1 MMSKDVLLREA
12 RANYYKPEILEKVY
26 RLLTTLD
33 QFMSVPYLRER
44 LVLKGGTAL
53 NLFYFDE
60 VPRLSVDI
68 DLNYI
73 GQLERESMLQERP
86 LINDAIYQI
95 LQQNRFELD
104 RNPTHHA
111 GGKMV
116 WRYPSVLGQM
126 GNLEIDL
133 NYMYRQ
139 PLWPIR
145 TLTPKIPFEKTIHV
159 PVLDIH
165 ELAAGKLS
173 ALFSRTAS
181 RDLFDAHYLLTK
193 CDIEA
198 QKLRV
203 AFVTYLAMSEI
214 ELSNLNPSY
223 IEYNILDIRN
233 RLFPVLRQ
241 MELPC
246 SHTDLKKWAT
256 KTLNE
261 LHEALS
267 MLIPLKDEEME
278 FISLI
283 RESGEIKPQLIT
295 TDTRLIHAIQM
306 HPQSPGLRRS
316 PKLKSNDKLDQLFV
330 LDILDSVYIKHIKG
344 TP

>member
-1 MMSKDVLLREA
+1 MMSKDLLLRDA
-12 RANYYKPEILEKVY
+12 RANNYKPEILEKVY
-26 RLLTTLD
+26 RLLITLD

-53 NLFYFDE
+53 NLFYFDK

-73 GQLERESMLQERP
+73 GQLERESMLQERS
-86 LINDAIYQI
+86 LINDAIHQI

-104 RNPTHHA
+104 RNPTRHA

-116 WRYPSVLGQM
+116 WRYPSVLGQN

-139 PLWPIR
+139 PLWPIKS
-145 TLTPKIPFEKTIHV
+145 LTPKIPFEKTIHV

-198 QKLRV
+198 KKLRI
-203 AFVTYLAMSEI
+203 AFVAYLAMTEI
-214 ELSNLNPSY
+214 KLSNLIPQY

-241 MELPC
+241 MDLPRGK
-246 SHTDLKKWAT
+246 HDLEKWAI

-261 LHEALS
+261 LHGALS
-267 MLIPLKDEEME
+267 MLIPLNEKETE
-278 FISLI
+278 FILSI
-283 RESGEIKPQLIT
+283 RESGEIKSQLLT
-295 TDTRLIHAIQM
+295 SDKDLIRTIQSHPAIVWM
-306 HPQSPGLRRS
+306 TKK
-316 PKLKSNDKLDQLFV
+316 PKIGKYKN
-330 LDILDSVYIKHIKG
+330 
-344 TP
+344 

>member
-1 MMSKDVLLREA
+1 MMSKDVLLKEA
-12 RANYYKPEILEKVY
+12 RVNYYKPEILEKVY
-26 RLLTTLD
+26 RLLQTLD

-53 NLFYFDE
+53 NLFYFDDI
-60 VPRLSVDI
+60 PRLSIDI

-73 GQLERESMLQERP
+73 GQVEREAMLREKP
-86 LINDAIYQI
+86 LINDAINQI
-95 LQQNRFELD
+95 LLQNRFEPD

-116 WRYPSVLGQM
+116 WRYSSVLGQK

-133 NYMYRQ
+133 NYMYRS
-139 PLWPIR
+139 PLWPVKL
-145 TLTPKIPFEKTIHV
+145 LTPNITFEKKIQV

-173 ALFSRTAS
+173 ALFSRSAS

-193 CDIEA
+193 CEIEM
-198 QKLRV
+198 QKLRL
-203 AFVTYLAMSEI
+203 AFVIYIAMTGI
-214 ELSNLNPSY
+214 DLSNIIPRF

-241 MELPC
+241 MDLP
-246 SHTDLKKWAT
+246 HAQPDLKKWAN

-261 LHEALS
+261 LHEALQE
-267 MLIPLKDEEME
+267 LIPLNKEEAA

-283 RESGEIKPQLIT
+283 RESGEINPQIIT
-295 TDTRLIHAIQM
+295 DDKELMQTIRTHPAI
-306 HPQSPGLRRS
+306 LWAA
-316 PKLKSNDKLDQLFV
+316 
-330 LDILDSVYIKHIKG
+330 IKRKKK
-344 TP
+344 

>member
-1 MMSKDVLLREA
+1 MMMSKELLLKEA
-12 RANYYKPEILEKVY
+12 RANDYKPEILEKVY

-33 QFMSVPYLRER
+33 QFMSVPYLRNR

-53 NLFYFDE
+53 NLFYFDD
-60 VPRLSVDI
+60 VPRLSIDI

-73 GQLERESMLQERP
+73 GQLEREKMLQERP
-86 LINDAIYQI
+86 VINDAITQI

-116 WRYPSVLGQM
+116 WRYPSVLGQK

-139 PLWPIR
+139 PLWPIK
-145 TLTPKIPFEKTIHV
+145 LFTPKIPFEKIIHV

-193 CDIEA
+193 CNIDP
-198 QKLRV
+198 QKLRTS
-203 AFVTYLAMSEI
+203 FTIYLAMTGI
-214 ELSNLNPSY
+214 ALSNLDQRY
-223 IEYNILDIRN
+223 IEYNLKDIRN

-241 MELPC
+241 EALPR
-246 SHTDLKKWAT
+246 SQSDLKRWASD
-256 KTLNE
+256 TLGE
-261 LHEALS
+261 LHEA
-267 MLIPLKDEEME
+267 
-278 FISLI
+278 F
-283 RESGEIKPQLIT
+283 
-295 TDTRLIHAIQM
+295 
-306 HPQSPGLRRS
+306 
-316 PKLKSNDKLDQLFV
+316 
-330 LDILDSVYIKHIKG
+330 
-344 TP
+344 

>member
-1 MMSKDVLLREA
+1 
-12 RANYYKPEILEKVY
+12 
-26 RLLTTLD
+26 
-33 QFMSVPYLRER
+33 MSVPYLKER

-86 LINDAIYQI
+86 LINDAISQI
-95 LQQNRFELD
+95 LLQNRFELD

-116 WRYPSVLGQM
+116 WRYPSVLGQK

-139 PLWPIR
+139 PLWPIKS
-145 TLTPKIPFEKTIHV
+145 LTPKIPFEKTIHV

-198 QKLRV
+198 KKLRI
-203 AFVTYLAMSEI
+203 AFVAYLAMTEI
-214 ELSNLNPSY
+214 KLSNLTPQY

-241 MELPC
+241 MDLPRGQR
-246 SHTDLKKWAT
+246 DLEKWAV

-267 MLIPLKDEEME
+267 MLIPLNEEEAE

-283 RESGEIKPQLIT
+283 RVSGEIKPQLLT
-295 TDTRLIHAIQM
+295 SDKGLIQAIQS
-306 HPQSPGLRRS
+306 HPAIVWVTKK
-316 PKLKSNDKLDQLFV
+316 PKTEK
-330 LDILDSVYIKHIKG
+330 
-344 TP
+344 

>member
-1 MMSKDVLLREA
+1 MMSKELLLKEA

-53 NLFYFDE
+53 NLFYFDG

-73 GQLERESMLQERP
+73 GQLEREKMLQERP
-86 LINDAIYQI
+86 VINDAINQI

-116 WRYPSVLGQM
+116 WRYPSVLGQK

-139 PLWPIR
+139 PLWPIKL
-145 TLTPKIPFEKTIHV
+145 LTPKIPFEKIIHV

-173 ALFSRTAS
+173 ALFSRTVS

-198 QKLRV
+198 KKLRI
-203 AFVTYLAMSEI
+203 AFATYLAMTDI
-214 ELSNLNPSY
+214 ELSHLNPQY

-241 MELPC
+241 MDLPRGQP
-246 SHTDLKKWAT
+246 DLKKWAI
-256 KTLNE
+256 KILNE
-261 LHEALS
+261 LHEALAI
-267 MLIPLKDEEME
+267 LLPLNEKEIE
-278 FISLI
+278 FISLV
-283 RESGEIKPQLIT
+283 RGSGEIKPELIT
-295 TDTRLIHAIQM
+295 TDKRLIQAIQT
-306 HPQSPGLRRS
+306 HPAIVWVTKK
-316 PKLKSNDKLDQLFV
+316 PKTEK
-330 LDILDSVYIKHIKG
+330 
-344 TP
+344 

>member
-1 MMSKDVLLREA
+1 MMSKDLLLREA
-12 RANYYKPEILEKVY
+12 RVNNYKPEILEKVY

-73 GQLERESMLQERP
+73 GQLERENMLKERP
-86 LINDAIYQI
+86 LINDAINQI

-116 WRYPSVLGQM
+116 CRYPSLLGQK

-139 PLWPIR
+139 PLWPVKLLI
-145 TLTPKIPFEKTIHV
+145 PKIPFEKTIHV

-173 ALFSRTAS
+173 ALYSRTAS

-193 CDIEA
+193 CDIDA
-198 QKLRV
+198 KKIRT
-203 AFVTYLAMSEI
+203 AFVTYLAMTEI
-214 ELSNLNPSY
+214 ELPNLTPQY
-223 IEYNILDIRN
+223 IEYKILDIRN
-233 RLFPVLRQ
+233 RLFPVMRQ
-241 MELPC
+241 LELPRGQP
-246 SHTDLKKWAT
+246 DLKKWAT

-267 MLIPLKDEEME
+267 IVIPLNEAEIE

-295 TDTRLIHAIQM
+295 SDKHLIQTIQM
-306 HPQSPGLRRS
+306 HPAIIWVT
-316 PKLKSNDKLDQLFV
+316 KKAKME
-330 LDILDSVYIKHIKG
+330 K
-344 TP
+344 

>member
-1 MMSKDVLLREA
+1 
-12 RANYYKPEILEKVY
+12 
-26 RLLTTLD
+26 
-33 QFMSVPYLRER
+33 
-44 LVLKGGTAL
+44 
-53 NLFYFDE
+53 
-60 VPRLSVDI
+60 
-68 DLNYI
+68 
-73 GQLERESMLQERP
+73 MLQEKS

-95 LQQNRFELD
+95 LQQNRFEPD
-104 RNPTHHA
+104 RSPTHHA

-116 WRYPSVLGQM
+116 WRYPSVLGQR

-139 PLWPIR
+139 PLWPVR
-145 TLTPKIPFEKTIHV
+145 SLTPKISFEKIIHV

-203 AFVTYLAMSEI
+203 AFVSYLAMTAI
-214 ELSNLNPSY
+214 ELSNLNPTY
-223 IEYNILDIRN
+223 IEYNILDIRH

-241 MELPC
+241 MELPR
-246 SHTDLKKWAT
+246 SPTDLKAWAS

-267 MLIPLKDEEME
+267 TLVLPLKDEEME

-295 TDTRLIHAIQM
+295 SDKRLIHAIQT
-306 HPQSPGLRRS
+306 HPAIIWVTKK
-316 PKLKSNDKLDQLFV
+316 PKTKK
-330 LDILDSVYIKHIKG
+330 
-344 TP
+344 

>member
-1 MMSKDVLLREA
+1 MMSKDLLLREA
-12 RANYYKPEILEKVY
+12 RANNYKPEILEKVY

-33 QFMSVPYLRER
+33 QFMSVPYLSER

-53 NLFYFDE
+53 NLFCFDE

-86 LINDAIYQI
+86 LINDAINQI
-95 LQQNRFELD
+95 LHQNRFELD

-116 WRYPSVLGQM
+116 WRYPSVLGQK

-139 PLWPIR
+139 PLWPIKL
-145 TLTPKIPFEKTIHV
+145 LTPKIPFEKTIHV

-193 CDIEA
+193 CDIDA
-198 QKLRV
+198 KKLRTS
-203 AFVTYLAMSEI
+203 FVIYLAMTEI
-214 ELSNLNPSY
+214 RLSNLVPQY

-233 RLFPVLRQ
+233 RLLPVLRQ
-241 MELPC
+241 MELPRGQI
-246 SHTDLKKWAT
+246 DLKKWAA

-267 MLIPLKDEEME
+267 MLIPLNEEEVE

-283 RESGEIKPQLIT
+283 RESGEIRPQLLT
-295 TDTRLIHAIQM
+295 TDKHLIQAIQS
-306 HPQSPGLRRS
+306 HPAIIW
-316 PKLKSNDKLDQLFV
+316 V
-330 LDILDSVYIKHIKG
+330 IKNFK
-344 TP
+344 TKNE

>member
-1 MMSKDVLLREA
+1 MISKEFLLKEA

-26 RLLTTLD
+26 RLLTTLE

-73 GQLERESMLQERP
+73 GQLARENMLQERP
-86 LINDAIYQI
+86 VINDAINQI
-95 LQQNRFELD
+95 LQQNQFELD
-104 RNPTHHA
+104 RSPTHHA

-116 WRYPSVLGQM
+116 WRYSSVLGQK

-139 PLWPIR
+139 PLWPIKL
-145 TLTPKIPFEKTIHV
+145 LTPKISFEKTIQV

-165 ELAAGKLS
+165 ELTAGKLS
-173 ALFSRTAS
+173 ALFSRAAS

-193 CDIEA
+193 CDIETK
-198 QKLRV
+198 KLRV
-203 AFVTYLAMSEI
+203 AFVTYLAMTEI
-214 ELSNLNPSY
+214 KLSNLNPLY

-241 MELPC
+241 IELPRRQP
-246 SHTDLKKWAT
+246 DLKKWAI
-256 KTLNE
+256 KILNE
-261 LHEALS
+261 LREALS
-267 MLIPLKDEEME
+267 TLMPLTEEEME
-278 FISLI
+278 FILLI
-283 RESGEIKPQLIT
+283 RKSGEIKPQLIT
-295 TDTRLIHAIQM
+295 ADKRLIQAIQN
-306 HPQSPGLRRS
+306 HPAIMWITKKSPNLNNLS
-316 PKLKSNDKLDQLFV
+316 F
-330 LDILDSVYIKHIKG
+330 
-344 TP
+344 

>member
-33 QFMSVPYLRER
+33 QFMAVPYLRER
-44 LVLKGGTAL
+44 FVLKGGTAL

-60 VPRLSVDI
+60 IPRLSVDI

-73 GQLERESMLQERP
+73 GQLERENMLQEKP
-86 LINDAIYQI
+86 IINDAIHQI

-104 RNPTHHA
+104 RNPTYHA

-116 WRYPSVLGQM
+116 WRYPSFLGQM

-145 TLTPKIPFEKTIHV
+145 TLTPKITFEKTIHV

-165 ELAAGKLS
+165 ELSAGKLS

-181 RDLFDAHYLLTK
+181 RDVFDAHYLLTK
-193 CDIEA
+193 CDIDA
-198 QKLRV
+198 QKLRI
-203 AFVTYLAMSEI
+203 AFVTYLAMTEI
-214 ELSNLNPSY
+214 ELSNLNPAY

-241 MELPC
+241 MELPR
-246 SHTDLKKWAT
+246 SHIDLKKWAT

-261 LHEALS
+261 LQEALS
-267 MLIPLKDEEME
+267 ILIPLKDEEME

-283 RESGEIKPQLIT
+283 RDSGEIKPQLIT
-295 TDTRLIHAIQM
+295 TDKRLIHVIQTHPAITWITKK
-306 HPQSPGLRRS
+306 
-316 PKLKSNDKLDQLFV
+316 PK
-330 LDILDSVYIKHIKG
+330 IKK
-344 TP
+344 

>member
-1 MMSKDVLLREA
+1 MMMSKELLLKEA
-12 RANYYKPEILEKVY
+12 RANDYKPEILEKVY

-53 NLFYFDE
+53 NLFYFDD
-60 VPRLSVDI
+60 VPRLSIDI

-73 GQLERESMLQERP
+73 GQLEREKMLQERP
-86 LINDAIYQI
+86 VINDAITQI

-116 WRYPSVLGQM
+116 WRYPSVLGQK

-139 PLWPIR
+139 PLWPIKL
-145 TLTPKIPFEKTIHV
+145 LTPKIPFEKTIHV

-198 QKLRV
+198 KKLRI
-203 AFVTYLAMSEI
+203 AFATYLAMSDI
-214 ELSNLNPSY
+214 ELSNLNPQY
-223 IEYNILDIRN
+223 IEYNMLDIRN

-241 MELPC
+241 MDLPRGQQ
-246 SHTDLKKWAT
+246 DLKKWAI

-261 LHEALS
+261 LHEALAI
-267 MLIPLKDEEME
+267 LLPLNEKEIE
-278 FISLI
+278 FISLV
-283 RESGEIKPQLIT
+283 RGSHEIKPELIT
-295 TDTRLIHAIQM
+295 ADKRLIQAIQR
-306 HPQSPGLRRS
+306 HPAIVWVT
-316 PKLKSNDKLDQLFV
+316 KK
-330 LDILDSVYIKHIKG
+330 IKNRK
-344 TP
+344 